1 MSDRLFTQEELE
13 ESSHELDLDKQIYI
27 AKYQEQIDKMD
38 NLIKAL
44 DDYQQSYGRESNVY
58 FEILDLK
65 AKLLKN
71 KESLEEFLK
80 VL

>member
-58 FEILDLK
+58 LDIIALK
-65 AKLLKN
+65 AQIVKN
-71 KESLEEFLK
+71 KEVVQEFQGLI
-80 VL
+80 

>member
-13 ESSHELDLDKQIYI
+13 ESSHEVDLQKQICI

-44 DDYQQSYGRESNVY
+44 EDYQQSYGRESNVY
-58 FEILDLK
+58 FDIIALK
-65 AKLLKN
+65 AQIVKN
-71 KESLEEFLK
+71 KEVVQEFQGLI
-80 VL
+80 

>member
-58 FEILDLK
+58 LDIIALK
-65 AKLLKN
+65 AQIVKN
-71 KESLEEFLK
+71 KEVVQEFQGII
-80 VL
+80 

>member
-58 FEILDLK
+58 LDIIALK
-65 AKLLKN
+65 AQLIKN
-71 KESLEEFLK
+71 KEVIQQFQGII
-80 VL
+80 

>member
-1 MSDRLFTQEELE
+1 MSVRLFTQEELE

-58 FEILDLK
+58 LDIIALK
-65 AKLLKN
+65 AQIVKN
-71 KESLEEFLK
+71 KEVVQEFQGLI
-80 VL
+80 

>member
-13 ESSHELDLDKQIYI
+13 KSSHELDLDKQIYI

-58 FEILDLK
+58 LDIIALK
-65 AKLLKN
+65 AQIVKN
-71 KESLEEFLK
+71 KEVVQEFQGII
-80 VL
+80 